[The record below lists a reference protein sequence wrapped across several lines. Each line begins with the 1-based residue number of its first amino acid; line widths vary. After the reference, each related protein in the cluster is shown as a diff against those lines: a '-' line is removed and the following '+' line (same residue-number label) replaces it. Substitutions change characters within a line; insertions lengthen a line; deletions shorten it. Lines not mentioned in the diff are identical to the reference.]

1 MTQGFIESQGGLDI
15 NEFDEE
21 TMFIALG
28 QFPDPVGEFR
38 ILLLEVQ
45 RVLVRLSLME
55 LFVKARLTEEGFT
68 VSSLIIM
75 GNHIGH
81 DFQSYGF
88 HAFLLVLLRKHNK
101 GMIGIQRWSIAGD
114 VLLYLIERLYGRRSL
129 GNHEEEIC
137 KRKLFNC
144 F

>member
-68 VSSLIIM
+68 VLSVIIM

-88 HAFLLVLLRKHNK
+88 HAFLLVPLRKHNK

-114 VLLYLIERLYGRRSL
+114 VLPFLL
-129 GNHEEEIC
+129 GSESV
-137 KRKLFNC
+137 KT
-144 F
+144 